1 MKKTYL
7 GRIFVYDADKENLQR
22 FKQYFEARGFEFF
35 GTDNVYQLLSYAREL
50 NPNIIIFNVEEN
62 YNPVR
67 ASLSRLIP
75 EISGRNYPIV
85 LIKPK
90 QFEFV
95 YHKGVAHYLH
105 SPFKMSE
112 LMDIVESYCVGQKE
126 HQVLLLDRYSE
137 QKNKFVQQIK
147 KAEYKYFEVHNEE
160 AAQLYLSKNNPK
172 AVCIECAKGFV
183 KAPAQINLS
192 KIFYVDS
199 QDDIAEIQ
207 KFLR

>member
-1 MKKTYL
+1 MRKTYL
-7 GRIFVYDADKENLQR
+7 GRIFVYDTDKKRLGEVKE
-22 FKQYFEARGFEFF
+22 FFEKRSFELF
-35 GTDNVYQLLSYAREL
+35 GTDNIYQLLNYAREL
-50 NPNIIIFNVEEN
+50 NPDVIIFRVEEN

-75 EISGRNYPIV
+75 DISGRNYPII

-95 YHKGVAHYLH
+95 YHQGVAHYLH
-105 SPFKMSE
+105 SPFDMDD
-112 LMDIVESYCVGQKE
+112 LLDIVESYCVGQKD
-126 HQVLLLDRYSE
+126 HHILLLDRYSE
-137 QKNKFVQQIK
+137 NKNDFAQEIK
-147 KAEYKYFEVHNEE
+147 KSEYQCFEVHNED
-160 AAQLYLSKNNPK
+160 AAQLYLSKNNPQ

-183 KAPAQINLS
+183 KAPTQINLS

-199 QDDIAEIQ
+199 RDDIAEIK

>member
-7 GRIFVYDADKENLQR
+7 GRIFVYDTDKTRLEE
-22 FKQYFEARGFEFF
+22 FEDFFQKRSFEVF
-35 GTDNVYQLLSYAREL
+35 GTDNIYKLLNYAREL
-50 NPNIIIFNVEEN
+50 NPNIIIFRVEEN

-75 EISGRNYPIV
+75 DISGRNYPIV

-95 YHKGVAHYLH
+95 YHQGVAHYLH
-105 SPFKMSE
+105 SPFNIDE
-112 LMDIVESYCVGQKE
+112 LLDIVESYCVGQKE
-126 HQVLLLDRYSE
+126 HHIMLLDRYTEKPNNFS
-137 QKNKFVQQIK
+137 KQIK
-147 KAEYKYFEVHNEE
+147 KSEYKCFEVHNEE
-160 AAQLYLSKNNPK
+160 AAQLYLSKNNPA

-183 KAPAQINLS
+183 RAPAQINLS

-199 QDDIAEIQ
+199 QDDIAEIK
-207 KFLR
+207 KFLS

>member
-1 MKKTYL
+1 MKKEYL
-7 GRIFVYDADKENLQR
+7 GRVFVYDTDK
-22 FKQYFEARGFEFF
+22 KQLDEIKEYFENRGFELF
-35 GTDNVYQLLSYAREL
+35 GTDNIYQLLNYAREL
-50 NPNIIIFNVEEN
+50 NPNVIIFLVEEN

-75 EISGRNYPIV
+75 DISGRNYPII

-105 SPFKMSE
+105 SPFKMTE
-112 LMDIVESYCVGQKE
+112 LLDIVESYCVGQKQ
-126 HQVLLLDRYSE
+126 HHIMLLNRYSE
-137 QKNKFVQQIK
+137 RQNKFSQQIK
-147 KAEYKYFEVHNEE
+147 KAAYKCFEVHNEG
-160 AAQLYLSKNNPK
+160 AAQLYLSKNNPQ

-183 KAPAQINLS
+183 KAPSQIARG
-192 KIFYVDS
+192 KIFYVDRE
-199 QDDIAEIQ
+199 DDIAEIK